1 MKINTRNMLVK
12 ELKKI
17 LEKVPNDIPV
27 VIQVIDEDDINHIY
41 VSMSENQKYSVNKI
55 LFGPSTYKEKEN

>member
-27 VIQVIDEDDINHIY
+27 VIQVIDEDDINYIY